1 MHSFAHVIS
10 NAMSSQREAELSMF
24 VVALFKLCA
33 LPVCHKKQKTNGG
46 IILLRPDLFFL
57 YLLLIVASFLLLS
70 IGMID
75 CCVPLLLVV
84 FCCMSAANYNKSR
97 QDNIIVGG
105 GRRGY
110 VNCFW
115 VDAAGDPAD
124 HSDVTDESSSGQRVS
139 LAKREADGNK
149 KGWC

>member
-1 MHSFAHVIS
+1 
-10 NAMSSQREAELSMF
+10 
-24 VVALFKLCA
+24 
-33 LPVCHKKQKTNGG
+33 
-46 IILLRPDLFFL
+46 
-57 YLLLIVASFLLLS
+57 
-70 IGMID
+70 
-75 CCVPLLLVV
+75 
-84 FCCMSAANYNKSR
+84 MSAANYNKSR